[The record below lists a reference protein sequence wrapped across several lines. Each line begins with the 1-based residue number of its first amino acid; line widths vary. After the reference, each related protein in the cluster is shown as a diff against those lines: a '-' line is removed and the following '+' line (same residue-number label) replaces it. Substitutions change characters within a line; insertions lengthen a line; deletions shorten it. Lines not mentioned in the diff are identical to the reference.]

1 MEIRETIFNNLDFN
15 KYYPE
20 YDPEQIQEILIVGR
34 TSWVLM
40 MLVLLHFQAL

>member
-15 KYYPE
+15 KCYPE
-20 YDPEQIQEILIVGR
+20 YDPEIQEILVVSR